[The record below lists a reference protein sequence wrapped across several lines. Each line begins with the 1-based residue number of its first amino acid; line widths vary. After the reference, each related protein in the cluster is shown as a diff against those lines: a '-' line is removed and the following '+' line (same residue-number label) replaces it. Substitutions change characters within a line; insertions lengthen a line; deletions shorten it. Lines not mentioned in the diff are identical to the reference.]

1 MNSDPFWEMA
11 LWVWKRKNNFPF
23 TFLSSWLRPPLT
35 KKKKKRLTEEKNRS
49 LITCVEQPK

>member
-23 TFLSSWLRPPLT
+23 TFLSSWLRPPLIKIKN
-35 KKKKKRLTEEKNRS
+35 KKKKINRRKKQKFNNM
-49 LITCVEQPK
+49 C

>member
-1 MNSDPFWEMA
+1 MNQNMNSDPFWEMA

-35 KKKKKRLTEEKNRS
+35 KKKKKKINRRKKQKFNNM
-49 LITCVEQPK
+49 C